1 MAAAA
6 ALYPS
11 LKGRAVFIT
20 GGAGGIGRAM
30 VEGFASQGA
39 KVAFVDLD
47 AERGHAVAEALADG
61 GADALFI
68 SCDLTD
74 IAALRAAMEAA
85 NGRHGDLSVL
95 VNNAANDQRHS
106 LADLTPEAW
115 DARMAVNLRPMIFA
129 AQAAAPQMR
138 RLGGGSIINLGSIS
152 WKTAVGGM
160 VAYTTAKAAVHGLT
174 RTLARELGQDGIR
187 ANTISPGWVMTERQL
202 ALWVDAEAEA
212 EMDRVQ
218 CLKIRLAPAD
228 IVAMGLFLAADDA
241 RGCTA
246 QDFTVDAGW
255 A

>member
-1 MAAAA
+1 
-6 ALYPS
+6 
-11 LKGRAVFIT
+11 
-20 GGAGGIGRAM
+20 
-30 VEGFASQGA
+30 
-39 KVAFVDLD
+39 VAFVDLD
-47 AERGHAVAEALADG
+47 AGRGHALAKALSEAGAEAL
-61 GADALFI
+61 FI
-68 SCDLTD
+68 PCDLTD
-74 IAALRAAMEAA
+74 IAALRAAMAAA
-85 NGRHGDLSVL
+85 NAAHGDLSVL

-106 LADLTPEAW
+106 LEDLTPEAW
-115 DARMAVNLRPMIFA
+115 DARMAVNLRPMVFA

-138 RLGGGSIINLGSIS
+138 RLGSGSIINLGSIS

-174 RTLARELGQDGIR
+174 RTLARDLGADGIR

-202 ALWVDAEAEA
+202 ALWVDDAAEA

-218 CLKIRLAPAD
+218 CLKIRLQPAD
-228 IVAMGLFLAADDA
+228 IVAMALFLAADDA